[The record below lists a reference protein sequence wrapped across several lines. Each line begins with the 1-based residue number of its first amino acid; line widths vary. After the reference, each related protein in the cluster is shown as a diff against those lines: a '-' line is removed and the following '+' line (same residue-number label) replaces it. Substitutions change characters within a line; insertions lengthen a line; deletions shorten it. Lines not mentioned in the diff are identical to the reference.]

1 MTASYPQHTPG
12 AVAPDDTS
20 RIPPLLRGVMWVA
33 IGALIAGAILCV
45 FWVLLSPEGDVIPKA
60 FLTIL
65 ALAAFAGMSLMDAQL
80 APGRTSWLVL
90 VSMMSWVLVLLC
102 ALTLIWVPADDLFVV
117 AKVWYFILIVLFVQL
132 TVLHQRIVWR
142 AHNRHVTGF
151 TRTLTVITSAFVVA
165 LLFMALVPLTLP
177 TYFDYPDM
185 YGRIMVSLA
194 ILGAVGTALIPLI
207 TAMFGPKR
215 VAAHVEAARSL
226 PWPTYRDGVTPLPM
240 LLDGQPDFDALRT
253 GVPSPGARSFG
264 PPQPSAPH
272 PHPSAPSPQHPAPPM
287 S

>member
-12 AVAPDDTS
+12 AAAPEESTG
-20 RIPPLLRGVMWVA
+20 IPPLLRGVMWVA

-60 FLTIL
+60 FLTII

-90 VSMMSWVLVLLC
+90 VSMLSWVLVLLC
-102 ALTLIWVPADDLFVV
+102 ALTLIWVPADNLFVV

-142 AHNRHVTGF
+142 AHTRHTTGF
-151 TRTLTVITSAFVVA
+151 TRTLTVITSVFIVA

-215 VAAHVEAARSL
+215 VAAHVEAARTL

-240 LLDGQPDFDALRT
+240 LPDGQPDFDALRT

-264 PPQPSAPH
+264 SPPVQAPH
-272 PHPSAPSPQHPAPPM
+272 HPNPGPQHPAPPAP
-287 S
+287 